1 MGHWLELSRML
12 PSETSRLG
20 FRVAL
25 DSGGDK
31 RKRYVAQKT
40 GRWAGKR
47 IVFENTALNAAQYSD
62 V

>member
-1 MGHWLELSRML
+1 ML
-12 PSETSRLG
+12 LSETSRLG

-25 DSGGDK
+25 DSGVDK